1 MGKGGGGSNEIKETS
16 QQKAQA
22 EIAMKQW
29 RLYSDRLKPMENIF
43 MGKVDKLNDGSK
55 YQNLAGVTNLGYQ
68 KQFGDVRHLAAN
80 QLTAAGIDPGSGKF
94 QETMNDIS
102 GEQAIGQID
111 ATNRAQSSQADK
123 YVAGLQDVVALGA
136 GQKADALQGYNSLA
150 ENSLRKAGMDAQA
163 AYMRRQG
170 NASLVGAGMGALG
183 GYAMNK
189 WGDKGGGGGSGAG
202 PGTGANGLQHFAVNG
217 GWL

>member
-1 MGKGGGGSNEIKETS
+1 
-16 QQKAQA
+16 
-22 EIAMKQW
+22 
-29 RLYSDRLKPMENIF
+29 
-43 MGKVDKLNDGSK
+43 
-55 YQNLAGVTNLGYQ
+55 
-68 KQFGDVRHLAAN
+68 DVRHQAAN

-202 PGTGANGLQHFAVNG
+202 PGTGANGLQHFAGNG
-217 GWL
+217 SWL

>member
-1 MGKGGGGSNEIKETS
+1 MGKGGGGSGEIKETS

-29 RLYSDRLKPMENIF
+29 RLYSDKLKPMENIF
-43 MGKVDKLNDGSK
+43 MADVDKLNNKDK

-68 KQFGDVRHLAAN
+68 KQFGEVRHQAAN
-80 QLTAAGIDPGSGKF
+80 QLAAAGVDPGSGKF

-102 GEQAIGQID
+102 GEQAIGQTD
-111 ATNRAQSSQADK
+111 ATNRVQSSQADK
-123 YVAGLQDVVALGA
+123 YIAGLQDVVALGA

-163 AYMRRQG
+163 TYMRRQG
-170 NASLVGAGMGALG
+170 NASLVGAGMGALA
-183 GYAMNK
+183 GYASNK
-189 WGDKGGGGGSGAG
+189 FGGSNPVPKTA
-202 PGTGANGLQHFAVNG
+202 GTGANGLQNFASGFNF
-217 GWL
+217 

>member
-1 MGKGGGGSNEIKETS
+1 MGKGGGGSGEIKETS

-29 RLYSDRLKPMENIF
+29 RLYSDKLKPMENIF
-43 MGKVDKLNDGSK
+43 MADVDKLNNKEK

-68 KQFGDVRHLAAN
+68 KQFGEVRHQAAN
-80 QLTAAGIDPGSGKF
+80 QLAAAGVDPGSGKF
-94 QETMNDIS
+94 QEAMNDIA

-111 ATNRAQSSQADK
+111 ATNRVQSSQADK
-123 YVAGLQDVVALGA
+123 YIAGLQDVVALGA

-189 WGDKGGGGGSGAG
+189 WGSKSGGSGAG
-202 PGTGANGLQHFAVNG
+202 PGTGANGLQSYAYSGVP
-217 GWL
+217 L

>member
-1 MGKGGGGSNEIKETS
+1 MGKGGGGSGEIKETS
-16 QQKAQA
+16 QQRAQA
-22 EIAMKQW
+22 EIARKQW
-29 RLYSDRLKPMENIF
+29 DLYNQRLKPMENIF
-43 MGKVDKLNDGSK
+43 MAKVDKLNDEDK

-68 KQFGDVRHLAAN
+68 KQFGDVRYQAAN

-102 GEQAIGQID
+102 GEQAIGQTD
-111 ATNRAQSSQADK
+111 ATNRVQSSQADK
-123 YVAGLQDVVALGA
+123 YIAGLQDVVALGA

-170 NASLVGAGMGALG
+170 NASLVGAGLGALG
-183 GYAMNK
+183 GYAMNRL
-189 WGDKGGGGGSGAG
+189 GSGGNLTPKTA
-202 PGTGANGLQHFAVNG
+202 GTGANAIQNYGNG
-217 GWL
+217 FNF

>member
-1 MGKGGGGSNEIKETS
+1 MGKGGGGSGEIKETS
-16 QQKAQA
+16 QQRAQA
-22 EIAMKQW
+22 EIARKQW
-29 RLYSDRLKPMENIF
+29 DLYNQRLKPMENIF
-43 MGKVDKLNDGSK
+43 MAKVDKLNDGSK

-68 KQFGDVRHLAAN
+68 KQFGDVRHQAAN
-80 QLTAAGIDPGSGKF
+80 QLTATGIDPGSGKF

-102 GEQAIGQID
+102 GEQAIGQTD
-111 ATNRAQSSQADK
+111 ATNRVQSSQADK
-123 YVAGLQDVVALGA
+123 YIAGLQDVVALGA

-183 GYAMNK
+183 GYAMNRL
-189 WGDKGGGGGSGAG
+189 GSGGNLTPKTA
-202 PGTGANGLQHFAVNG
+202 GTGANAIQNYGNG
-217 GWL
+217 FNF

>member
-1 MGKGGGGSNEIKETS
+1 MGKGGKNSGEIKETS

-29 RLYSDRLKPMENIF
+29 RLYSDKLKPMENIF
-43 MGKVDKLNDGSK
+43 MADVDKLNNKEK

-68 KQFGDVRHLAAN
+68 KQFGEVRHQAAN
-80 QLTAAGIDPGSGKF
+80 QLAAAGVDPGSGKF
-94 QETMNDIS
+94 QEAMNDIA

-111 ATNRAQSSQADK
+111 ATNRVQSSQADK
-123 YVAGLQDVVALGA
+123 YIAGLQDVVALGA

-170 NASLVGAGMGALG
+170 NASLVGAGMGALA
-183 GYAMNK
+183 GYASNK
-189 WGDKGGGGGSGAG
+189 FGGNGNSNLLPKTA
-202 PGTGANGLQHFAVNG
+202 GTGANGLQNFASGFNF
-217 GWL
+217 

>member
-1 MGKGGGGSNEIKETS
+1 MGKGGGGSGEIKETS
-16 QQKAQA
+16 QQKVQA

-29 RLYSDRLKPMENIF
+29 RLYSDKLKPMENIF
-43 MGKVDKLNDGSK
+43 MADVDKLNNKDK

-68 KQFGDVRHLAAN
+68 KQFGEVRHQAAN
-80 QLTAAGIDPGSGKF
+80 QLAAAGVDPGSGKF

-102 GEQAIGQID
+102 GEQAIGQTD
-111 ATNRAQSSQADK
+111 ATNRVQSSQADK
-123 YVAGLQDVVALGA
+123 YIAGLQDVVALGA

-170 NASLVGAGMGALG
+170 NASLVGAGMGALA
-183 GYAMNK
+183 GYASNK
-189 WGDKGGGGGSGAG
+189 FGGSNPVPKTA
-202 PGTGANGLQHFAVNG
+202 GTGANGLQNFASGFNF
-217 GWL
+217 

>member
-1 MGKGGGGSNEIKETS
+1 MGKGGGGSGEIKETS

-29 RLYSDRLKPMENIF
+29 RLYSDKLKPMENIF
-43 MGKVDKLNDGSK
+43 MADVDKLNNKEK

-68 KQFGDVRHLAAN
+68 KQFGEVRHQAAN
-80 QLTAAGIDPGSGKF
+80 QLAAAGVDPSSGKY
-94 QETMNDIS
+94 QEAMNDIA

-111 ATNRAQSSQADK
+111 ATNRVQSSQADK
-123 YVAGLQDVVALGA
+123 YIAGLQDVVALGA
-136 GQKADALQGYNSLA
+136 GQKADASQGYNSLA

-170 NASLVGAGMGALG
+170 NASLVGAGMGALA
-183 GYAMNK
+183 GYASNK
-189 WGDKGGGGGSGAG
+189 FGGGGNSSPVPKTA
-202 PGTGANGLQHFAVNG
+202 GTGANGLQNFASGFNF
-217 GWL
+217 

>member
-55 YQNLAGVTNLGYQ
+55 YQNLAGITNLGYQ
-68 KQFGDVRHLAAN
+68 KQFGDVRQQAAN

-123 YVAGLQDVVALGA
+123 YVAGLQDVIALGA

-170 NASLVGAGMGALG
+170 NASLVGAGLGAVA
-183 GYAMNK
+183 GYASNR
-189 WGDKGGGGGSGAG
+189 WGGGNSNPGAKTA
-202 PGTGANGLQHFAVNG
+202 GTGANAIQNYGNG
-217 GWL
+217 FNL

>member
-1 MGKGGGGSNEIKETS
+1 MGKGGRGSNEIPETS

-29 RLYSDRLKPMENIF
+29 RLYSDKLKPMENIF
-43 MGKVDKLNDGSK
+43 MADVDKLNNKEK

-68 KQFGDVRHLAAN
+68 KQFGEVRNQAASQLAA
-80 QLTAAGIDPGSGKF
+80 AGVDPGSGKY
-94 QETMNDIS
+94 QEAMNDIA

-111 ATNRAQSSQADK
+111 ATNRVQSSQADK
-123 YVAGLQDVVALGA
+123 YIAGLQDVVALGA

-170 NASLVGAGMGALG
+170 NASLVGAGMGALA
-183 GYAMNK
+183 GYASNK
-189 WGDKGGGGGSGAG
+189 FGGGGNSSPVPKTA
-202 PGTGANGLQHFAVNG
+202 GTGANGLQNFASGFNF
-217 GWL
+217 

>member
-1 MGKGGGGSNEIKETS
+1 MGKGGGGSNEIPETS

-22 EIAMKQW
+22 EISMKQW
-29 RLYSDRLKPMENIF
+29 RLYNDKLKPMENIF
-43 MGKVDKLNDGSK
+43 MADVDKLNNKEK

-68 KQFGDVRHLAAN
+68 KQFGDVRHQAAN
-80 QLTAAGIDPGSGKF
+80 QLAAAGVDPGSGKY
-94 QETMNDIS
+94 QEAMNDIA

-111 ATNRAQSSQADK
+111 ATNRVQSSQADK
-123 YVAGLQDVVALGA
+123 YIAGLQDVVALGA

-170 NASLVGAGMGALG
+170 NASLVGAGMGALA
-183 GYAMNK
+183 GYASNK
-189 WGDKGGGGGSGAG
+189 FGGNSSPVPKTA
-202 PGTGANGLQHFAVNG
+202 GTGANSLQNFASGFNF
-217 GWL
+217 

>member
-29 RLYSDRLKPMENIF
+29 RLYSDKLKPMENIF
-43 MGKVDKLNDGSK
+43 MADVDKLNNKEK
-55 YQNLAGVTNLGYQ
+55 YQNLAEVTNLGYQ
-68 KQFGDVRHLAAN
+68 KQFGDVRHQAAN
-80 QLTAAGIDPGSGKF
+80 QLAAAGVDPGSGKY
-94 QETMNDIS
+94 QEAMNDIA

-111 ATNRAQSSQADK
+111 ATNRVQSSQADK
-123 YVAGLQDVVALGA
+123 YIAGLQDVVALGA

-150 ENSLRKAGMDAQA
+150 ENSLRKAGMDAQT

-170 NASLVGAGMGALG
+170 NASLVGAGMGALA
-183 GYAMNK
+183 GYASNK
-189 WGDKGGGGGSGAG
+189 FGGSNPVPKTA
-202 PGTGANGLQHFAVNG
+202 GTGANGLQNFASGFNF
-217 GWL
+217 

>member
-1 MGKGGGGSNEIKETS
+1 MGKGGGGSGEIKETS

-29 RLYSDRLKPMENIF
+29 RLYSDKLKPMENIF
-43 MGKVDKLNDGSK
+43 MADVDKLNNKDK

-68 KQFGDVRHLAAN
+68 KQFGEVRHQAAN
-80 QLTAAGIDPGSGKF
+80 QLAAAGVDPGSGKF
-94 QETMNDIS
+94 QDTMNDIS
-102 GEQAIGQID
+102 GEQAIGQTD
-111 ATNRAQSSQADK
+111 ATNRVQSSQADK

-170 NASLVGAGMGALG
+170 KASLVGAGMGALA
-183 GYAMNK
+183 GYASNK
-189 WGDKGGGGGSGAG
+189 FDGNGNSNLLPKTA
-202 PGTGANGLQHFAVNG
+202 GTGANGLQNFASGFNF
-217 GWL
+217 

>member
-1 MGKGGGGSNEIKETS
+1 MGKGGGGSGEIKETS

-29 RLYSDRLKPMENIF
+29 RLYSDKMKPMENIF
-43 MGKVDKLNDGSK
+43 MADVDKLNNKDK

-68 KQFGDVRHLAAN
+68 KQFGEVRHQAAN
-80 QLTAAGIDPGSGKF
+80 QLAAAGVDPGSGKF
-94 QETMNDIS
+94 QDTMNDIS
-102 GEQAIGQID
+102 GEQAIGQTD
-111 ATNRAQSSQADK
+111 ATNRVQSSQADK

-136 GQKADALQGYNSLA
+136 GQKADTLQGYNSLA

-170 NASLVGAGMGALG
+170 KASLVGAGMGALA
-183 GYAMNK
+183 GYASNK
-189 WGDKGGGGGSGAG
+189 FDGNGNSNLLPKTA
-202 PGTGANGLQHFAVNG
+202 GTGANGLQNFASGFNF
-217 GWL
+217 

>member
-1 MGKGGGGSNEIKETS
+1 MGKGGGGSGEIKETS

-29 RLYSDRLKPMENIF
+29 RLYSDKLKPMENIF
-43 MGKVDKLNDGSK
+43 MADVDKLNNKEK

-68 KQFGDVRHLAAN
+68 KQFGEVRHQAAN
-80 QLTAAGIDPGSGKF
+80 QLAAAGVDPSSGKY
-94 QETMNDIS
+94 QEAMNDIA

-111 ATNRAQSSQADK
+111 ATNRVQSSQADK
-123 YVAGLQDVVALGA
+123 YIAGLQDVVALGA

-170 NASLVGAGMGALG
+170 NASLVGAGMGALA
-183 GYAMNK
+183 GYASNK
-189 WGDKGGGGGSGAG
+189 FGGNSSPVPKTA
-202 PGTGANGLQHFAVNG
+202 GTGANGLQNFASGFNF
-217 GWL
+217 

>member
-1 MGKGGGGSNEIKETS
+1 MGKGGGGSGEIKETS

-29 RLYSDRLKPMENIF
+29 RLYSDKLKPMENIF
-43 MGKVDKLNDGSK
+43 MADVDKLNNKEK

-68 KQFGDVRHLAAN
+68 KQFGEVRHQAAN
-80 QLTAAGIDPGSGKF
+80 QLAAAGVDPGSGKF
-94 QETMNDIS
+94 QEAMNDIA

-111 ATNRAQSSQADK
+111 ATNRVQSSQADK
-123 YVAGLQDVVALGA
+123 YIAGLQDVVALGA

-170 NASLVGAGMGALG
+170 NASLVGAGMGALA
-183 GYAMNK
+183 GYASNK
-189 WGDKGGGGGSGAG
+189 FGGNSSPVPKTA
-202 PGTGANGLQHFAVNG
+202 GTGANGLQNFASGFNF
-217 GWL
+217 

>member
-1 MGKGGGGSNEIKETS
+1 MGKGGGGSGEIKETS

-29 RLYSDRLKPMENIF
+29 RLYSDKLKPMENIF
-43 MGKVDKLNDGSK
+43 MADVDKLNNKEK

-68 KQFGDVRHLAAN
+68 KQFGEVRHQAAN
-80 QLTAAGIDPGSGKF
+80 QLAAAGVDPGSGKY
-94 QETMNDIS
+94 QEAMNDIA

-111 ATNRAQSSQADK
+111 ATNRVQSSQADK
-123 YVAGLQDVVALGA
+123 YIAGLQDVVALGA

-170 NASLVGAGMGALG
+170 NASLVGAGMGALA
-183 GYAMNK
+183 GYASNK
-189 WGDKGGGGGSGAG
+189 FGGNSSPVPKTA
-202 PGTGANGLQHFAVNG
+202 GTGANGLQNFASGFNF
-217 GWL
+217 

>member
-1 MGKGGGGSNEIKETS
+1 MGKGGGGSGEIKETS

-29 RLYSDRLKPMENIF
+29 RLYSDKLKPMENIF
-43 MGKVDKLNDGSK
+43 MADVDKLNNKEK

-68 KQFGDVRHLAAN
+68 KQFGEVRHQAAN
-80 QLTAAGIDPGSGKF
+80 QLAAAGIDPGSGKY
-94 QETMNDIS
+94 QEAMNDIA

-111 ATNRAQSSQADK
+111 ATNRVQSSQADK
-123 YVAGLQDVVALGA
+123 YIAGLQDVVALGA

-170 NASLVGAGMGALG
+170 NASLVGAGMGALA
-183 GYAMNK
+183 GYASNK
-189 WGDKGGGGGSGAG
+189 FGGNSSPVPKTA
-202 PGTGANGLQHFAVNG
+202 GTGANGLQNFASGFNF
-217 GWL
+217 

>member
-16 QQKAQA
+16 QQRAQA
-22 EIAMKQW
+22 EIARKQW
-29 RLYSDRLKPMENIF
+29 DLYNQRLKPMENIF
-43 MGKVDKLNDGSK
+43 MAKVDKLNDEDK

-68 KQFGDVRHLAAN
+68 KQFGDVRHQAAN

-102 GEQAIGQID
+102 SEQAIGQTD
-111 ATNRAQSSQADK
+111 ATNRVQSSQADK
-123 YVAGLQDVVALGA
+123 YIAGLQDVVALGA

-189 WGDKGGGGGSGAG
+189 WGSGGNLTPKTA
-202 PGTGANGLQHFAVNG
+202 GTGANAIQNYGNG
-217 GWL
+217 FNF

>member
-1 MGKGGGGSNEIKETS
+1 MGKGGGGSGEIKETS
-16 QQKAQA
+16 QQRAQA
-22 EIAMKQW
+22 EIARKQW
-29 RLYSDRLKPMENIF
+29 DLYNQRLKPMENIF
-43 MGKVDKLNDGSK
+43 MAKVDKLNDEDK

-68 KQFGDVRHLAAN
+68 KQFGDVRHQAAN

-102 GEQAIGQID
+102 GEQAIGQTD
-111 ATNRAQSSQADK
+111 ATNRVQSSQADK
-123 YVAGLQDVVALGA
+123 YIAGLQDVVALGA

-170 NASLVGAGMGALG
+170 NASLVGAGLGALG
-183 GYAMNK
+183 GYAMNRL
-189 WGDKGGGGGSGAG
+189 GSGGNLTPKTA
-202 PGTGANGLQHFAVNG
+202 GTGANAIQNYGNG
-217 GWL
+217 FNF